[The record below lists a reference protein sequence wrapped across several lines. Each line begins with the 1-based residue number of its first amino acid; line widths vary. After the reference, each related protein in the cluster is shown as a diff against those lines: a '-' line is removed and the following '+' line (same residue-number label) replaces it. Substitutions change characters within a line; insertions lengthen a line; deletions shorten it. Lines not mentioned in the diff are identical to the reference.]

1 MSQENQP
8 IPDTSSKEDKIKLYK
23 SMFPKMDEDVINML
37 IDQYGENIVDILL
50 NLSDD
55 TILEENLDKKNE
67 ISENE
72 KTNEKTSEKKKKRK
86 TSVMEMLGKLYSG
99 RNSNNTDSS
108 YDYHEL

>member
-72 KTNEKTSEKKKKRK
+72 KISEKKKKRK
-86 TSVMEMLGKLYSG
+86 ASSVMEMLGKLYSG
-99 RNSNNTDSS
+99 RNSNNTDRS